1 MVSKQFSR
9 ILVAEDEPDMLRS
22 FKLLLEDMGNEVVT
36 TKDGQECLDAYCKS
50 SKTTSGGF
58 DLVLLDYKIPRK
70 NGIEVAREIEAMA
83 PSQKLL
89 MITAYAGIIDP
100 GQKPQNMK
108 IIAKPYDVDEL
119 IGMIRNLTQ

>member
-1 MVSKQFSR
+1 LTCSLFKSNIPVSD
-9 ILVAEDEPDMLRS
+9 IDEGMYPDMD
-22 FKLLLEDMGNEVVT
+22 F
-36 TKDGQECLDAYCKS
+36 
-50 SKTTSGGF
+50 
-58 DLVLLDYKIPRK
+58 KIPRK
-70 NGIEVAREIEAMA
+70 NGIEVAREIEVMA

-100 GQKPQNMK
+100 AQKPQNMK